1 MVDDE
6 YLFGES
12 LLVCP
17 LTYEDGKSRSV
28 YLPAGDWYDFFTG
41 EKIAG
46 GRRLEIH
53 AEYDQ
58 IPVFAKDGAIVP
70 LAAPVQCVEPDT
82 TFDITIRIFGE
93 PDGSFVLYD
102 DDFESFAYEQGQ
114 NRVILEKHPG
124 ASLTVTAEPGAAS
137 RYRFQN
143 IEK

>member
-17 LTYEDGKSRSV
+17 LTYEDGMARSV
-28 YLPAGDWYDFFTG
+28 YLPEGDWYDFFTG

-46 GRRLEIH
+46 GKRLEIH
-53 AEYDQ
+53 AEYDK

-82 TFDITIRIFGE
+82 VFDITVKTFGE
-93 PDGSFVLYD
+93 VDGGFVLYD
-102 DDFESFAYEQGQ
+102 DDFDSFAYEQGQ
-114 NRVILEKHPG
+114 NRVVIAKHPG
-124 ASLTVTAEPGAAS
+124 EALTVTTEADAAS
-137 RYRFQN
+137 RYH
-143 IEK
+143 ISK